1 LSDESVAKIDKLVLS
16 LSIHQRYYLFRG
28 HADMRN
34 GFDRLSGL
42 VREHLQKDPLGGDVF
57 VFINKRRNQIK
68 LLCWDGDG
76 FMLFYKRLEQ
86 GTFELPKGEQSDI
99 TVDILSCLLQ
109 GIKLSTVRKRKRY
122 VHGA

>member
-1 LSDESVAKIDKLVLS
+1 
-16 LSIHQRYYLFRG
+16 
-28 HADMRN
+28 MRN